1 MILSIGSQVIG
12 RKYKWSPKI
21 LSDFYISPHK
31 APSLSSHENGKS
43 LVSKSQ
49 ISQSFHLSE
58 STPSIGSQVRARKV
72 YTLEKIAPKFL
83 WHKKSREAHISAH
96 PRGILLSNSILF
108 KATVYTKSVTIGDTF
123 GLQLIADN
131 RHYEKIGSEVKDLT
145 DDLPFEIPDS
155 WVWCHLENFVL
166 AAFSGK
172 SPKYS
177 KEPTP
182 HKIVGQ
188 QANQWDGLDLRFVKY
203 ATEEF
208 AENMPPYYYL
218 QDGDV
223 LLNTLGNGTL
233 GRSSYYRKTNLSEF
247 LLTDGHLFVFRT
259 LDKAMSYYLKIYLK
273 DKYDEIVKSANGST
287 NQTFLS
293 LAKTLQW
300 FVPVPPLSEQVRI
313 VSEIE
318 KFEPLIAEYDKL
330 ERQATKLDDEIY
342 DKLKKSILQYAIQGK
357 LVPQDPNDEP
367 ASVLLERIRAEK
379 NAKLGKKFVDSY
391 IYKGDDNCYYEHI
404 AGRAQDELVEVP
416 FDIPYGWSWCRLAI
430 FAQVLGGKR
439 IPAGRQLT
447 NENTGHYY
455 IKVSDMKE
463 NTVCL
468 DKLQFVPTD
477 IYPTISRYIINKED
491 VFITVAGTIGR
502 VGTIPNE
509 LDGANLTE
517 NADRI
522 VVDEIDQ
529 HWLVKCLLSDV
540 IQEQIKEATTKV
552 GQPKLAIARI
562 EKFLIPLPPLAEQK
576 RIVAKINEI
585 FATL

>member
-1 MILSIGSQVIG
+1 MIDTKALRQ
-12 RKYKWSPKI
+12 KI
-21 LSDFYISPHK
+21 LDMAIK
-31 APSLSSHENGKS
+31 GK
-43 LVSKSQ
+43 LVPQNPDDEPASVLLER
-49 ISQSFHLSE
+49 I
-58 STPSIGSQVRARKV
+58 RA
-72 YTLEKIAPKFL
+72 EKQ
-83 WHKKSREAHISAH
+83 
-96 PRGILLSNSILF
+96 
-108 KATVYTKSVTIGDTF
+108 
-123 GLQLIADN
+123 QLIKEGKIKKDKNDSIIYKGDDN
-131 RHYEKIGSEVKDLT
+131 RYYEKVGSEVKDIT
-145 DDLPFEIPDS
+145 DELPFEIPDNWVWIRLGYIVDFSQSDTVAASQINPSS
-155 WVWCHLENFVL
+155 WVLDLEDIEKD
-166 AAFSGK
+166 SGK
-172 SPKYS
+172 LLQRKTFGETQSKSDKHCFFKGNVLYS
-177 KEPTP
+177 KLRPYLN
-182 HKIVGQ
+182 KVIVADADGYCTTEILAFNFGQ
-188 QANQWDGLDLRFVKY
+188 HIAAQY
-203 ATEEF
+203 
-208 AENMPPYYYL
+208 
-218 QDGDV
+218 
-223 LLNTLGNGTL
+223 
-233 GRSSYYRKTNLSEF
+233 
-247 LLTDGHLFVFRT
+247 
-259 LDKAMSYYLKIYLK
+259 
-273 DKYDEIVKSANGST
+273 
-287 NQTFLS
+287 
-293 LAKTLQW
+293 AKTFFMSPY
-300 FVPVPPLSEQVRI
+300 FVDYAMDGAYGVKMPRIGSHRGNSALMPVPPYTEQIHLVNRI
-313 VSEIE
+313 DELFEQIDIIE
-318 KFEPLIAEYDKL
+318 QNQTDIDTLYDEFRKRTL
-330 ERQATKLDDEIY
+330 TL
-342 DKLKKSILQYAIQGK
+342 AIQGK
-357 LVPQDPNDEP
+357 LVPQNPNDEP

-379 NAKLGKKFVDSY
+379 KAKLGKKYVDSY
-391 IYKGDDNCYYEHI
+391 IYKSDDNCYYEHI

-491 VFITVAGTIGR
+491 VYITVAGTIGR

-522 VVDEIDQ
+522 VIDEIDQ

-585 FATL
+585 FAML

>member
-1 MILSIGSQVIG
+1 MRDLIELISGRDLLPTQYNSDKIGV
-12 RKYKWSPKI
+12 P
-21 LSDFYISPHK
+21 YITGASN
-31 APSLSSHENGKS
+31 LLNERIIINRWTD
-43 LVSKSQ
+43 
-49 ISQSFHLSE
+49 
-58 STPSIGSQVRARKV
+58 TPSVVS
-72 YTLEKIAPKFL
+72 
-83 WHKKSREAHISAH
+83 HK
-96 PRGILLSNSILF
+96 GDLLITC
-108 KATVYTKSVTIGDTF
+108 KGTIGEMVFNNIGDVHIARQIMSIRCIGVNSLF
-123 GLQLIADN
+123 IMLVLNSYVSQLQSGAKSFIPGIS
-131 RHYEKIGSEVKDLT
+131 R
-145 DDLPFEIPDS
+145 DDILKLPFI
-155 WVWCHLENFVL
+155 
-166 AAFSGK
+166 
-172 SPKYS
+172 
-177 KEPTP
+177 
-182 HKIVGQ
+182 
-188 QANQWDGLDLRFVKY
+188 
-203 ATEEF
+203 
-208 AENMPPYYYL
+208 MPPL
-218 QDGDV
+218 EEQTRIVNRVEELFAQIDIINQNQADID
-223 LLNTLGNGTL
+223 TL
-233 GRSSYYRKTNLSEF
+233 
-247 LLTDGHLFVFRT
+247 
-259 LDKAMSYYLKIYLK
+259 
-273 DKYDEIVKSANGST
+273 YDEFRKRA
-287 NQTFLS
+287 L
-293 LAKTLQW
+293 TL
-300 FVPVPPLSEQVRI
+300 
-313 VSEIE
+313 
-318 KFEPLIAEYDKL
+318 
-330 ERQATKLDDEIY
+330 
-342 DKLKKSILQYAIQGK
+342 AIQGK

-367 ASVLLERIRAEK
+367 ASELLERIRAEK
-379 NAKLGKKFVDSY
+379 KAKLGKKYVDSY

-404 AGRAQDELVEVP
+404 AGRAQDELIEVP

-491 VFITVAGTIGR
+491 VYITVAGTIGR

-529 HWLVKCLLSDV
+529 HWFVKCLLSDV

-585 FATL
+585 FAML